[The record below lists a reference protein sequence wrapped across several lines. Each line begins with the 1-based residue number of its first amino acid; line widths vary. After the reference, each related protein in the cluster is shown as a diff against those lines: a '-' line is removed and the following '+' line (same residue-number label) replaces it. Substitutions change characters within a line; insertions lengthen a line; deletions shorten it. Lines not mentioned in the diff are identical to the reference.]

1 MNLCFFCRHS
11 KETTD
16 SSIKDSSIKDSGAS
30 QLNLYT
36 QLNPSLIQNNALF
49 VCSY

>member
-11 KETTD
+11 KETT
-16 SSIKDSSIKDSGAS
+16 DSSIKDSGAS